1 MVIGRAPKF
10 SSPLF
15 TPYGSSLL
23 SSHNKNQVWSKPQFG
38 EMGGVLH
45 PSWKTWTNVCRI
57 VSLCARIWF
66 AYLNLP
72 RIYVPIHV
80 MFPSFIISN
89 TFFIYFCWT
98 WPTRWVNII
107 EAYPNAASDNDM
119 KGSPLAAFFNVP
131 NTMIFINMY
140 RNCCKADGA
149 EQGIKNSSSKIRTV
163 GLKHKPHI
171 WCNAALLM
179 MWCYKGTCGITRLM
193 SQGQLRYFKSWDWDA
208 APYE

>member
-1 MVIGRAPKF
+1 MGV
-10 SSPLF
+10 L
-15 TPYGSSLL
+15 SSLL
-23 SSHNKNQVWSKPQFG
+23 TIRTRSDPSHSLGKWGGGCSPPIMKNMNKCVQNCEFMHKNLICISQFTPN
-38 EMGGVLH
+38 LC
-45 PSWKTWTNVCRI
+45 SDSCY
-57 VSLCARIWF
+57 VSIF
-66 AYLNLP
+66 HNLKYP
-72 RIYVPIHV
+72 
-80 MFPSFIISN
+80 
-89 TFFIYFCWT
+89 FIYFCWT

-149 EQGIKNSSSKIRTV
+149 EQGIKNSSSKIRTG